1 MTITRIRKGTAPTV
15 STSTV
20 TTSNADTTTSTA
32 QQESAPAP
40 IKKPKT
46 THTKRRP
53 YDRSN
58 LLKPGRLKTGEMLDL
73 YNVTHST
80 FYVHKSKGLIPPPD
94 GQIMGRPYWLTSTVA
109 PHFVGHTQL
118 KG

>member
-1 MTITRIRKGTAPTV
+1 MAITRIRKDTASTV

-20 TTSNADTTTSTA
+20 TTSTTDATPPQAST
-32 QQESAPAP
+32 PATP

-80 FYVHKSKGLIPPPD
+80 FYVHRSKGLVPPPD
-94 GQIMGRPYWLTSTVA
+94 GYIMGRPYWLTSTVA
-109 PHFVGHTQL
+109 PHFVGHTQV